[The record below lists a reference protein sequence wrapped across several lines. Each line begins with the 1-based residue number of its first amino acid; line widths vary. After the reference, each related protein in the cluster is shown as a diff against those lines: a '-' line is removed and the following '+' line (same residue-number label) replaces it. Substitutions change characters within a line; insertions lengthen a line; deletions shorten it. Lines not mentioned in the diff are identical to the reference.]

1 MEEGQGGMGKWSRC
15 AEWRG
20 RGMARDGC
28 GTGRPAC
35 VKHAAMRGDSEGM
48 QAESASRIQADVYI
62 HELHPSGTRMADI
75 HVREELCV
83 REG

>member
-1 MEEGQGGMGKWSRC
+1 
-15 AEWRG
+15 
-20 RGMARDGC
+20 MARDGC

-62 HELHPSGTRMADI
+62 HELPLLARAWLIYMLGRSCVCGRVEWTGT
-75 HVREELCV
+75 C
-83 REG
+83 